1 MKSEE
6 THIEAAGH
14 APASSG
20 ESLAKGPTTP
30 PASHKKDAVRKER
43 PGPDFD
49 VPLRT
54 IADHLRWIW
63 QYWRPLKSR
72 VLVLIALTLISTAVA
87 VIYPLAFRW
96 VIDKLSVV
104 FAESTSLDKLGQ
116 IILVLSLIAIG
127 RFIAGFYPA
136 ARAWTNLKIDKDVR
150 EDTFAHIMKK
160 DFHFNNAFRTGDVV
174 TRLTDDI
181 YEFPKISW
189 FSCSGIFRAFE
200 SSSKLLFC
208 IGAML
213 TLSWKLTLISIVPL
227 PIMTIVFYNLRN
239 RIRQYVDETQRSISD
254 TNDILEAA
262 FSGIRIVK
270 AFRGEEGQK
279 QRLAAIMKDRRKS
292 FLELMKVQT
301 TLWSL
306 DTLAARLGQMI
317 VIAVGGFMVV
327 QGETTIGTLFA
338 FYVFLDMLAWP
349 MMDLPHLL
357 MSGQQAFVSI
367 RRVEEIKSYPV
378 KIRRGTGQPVHDIR
392 EIAADHLSFS
402 YGDGRQHIRD
412 VSFAVPAG
420 GRVAVVGPVGSGK
433 STLLKLLAGILVS
446 DEGAVRVNGKDLRR
460 LDWDSYRK
468 LLGYVPQE
476 GVLFSKSIRENVMFG
491 REPWSG
497 GGDGCRGDVLAGGD
511 ALSRGGVLVGEDA
524 LSRASE
530 DTPSRG
536 EAPAS
541 EDALAREDALA
552 KREKWIDRCLRTA
565 QMEGDLKAMPDGIT
579 TIVGTRGLLVSGG
592 QMQRIAIARALA
604 GRPKMLL
611 LDDCTAALDAHN
623 EEKFWAGLR
632 EFGESTCFIVSH
644 RLSTIRQ
651 ADHILVLDDGRLVDQ
666 GTHEELESRCGV
678 YRTFLMT
685 EVAREH
691 LDAVGTG

>member
-6 THIEAAGH
+6 TQIEAAGP
-14 APASSG
+14 AAASSG
-20 ESLAKGPTTP
+20 NNLARGPSAP
-30 PASHKKDAVRKER
+30 PGSHKEDVARKRLPE
-43 PGPDFD
+43 PDST
-49 VPLRT
+49 VPLRS
-54 IADHLRWIW
+54 AGDHLRWIW
-63 QYWRPLKSR
+63 EYWRPLKTR
-72 VLVLIALTLISTAVA
+72 ILILFALTLISTAVA
-87 VIYPLAFRW
+87 VMYPLAFRW
-96 VIDKLSVV
+96 VIDKLSAV
-104 FAESTSLDKLGQ
+104 FAESSGVVKLSQ
-116 IILVLSLIAIG
+116 ILWVLVLIAIG
-127 RFIAGFYPA
+127 RFIAGLYPA
-136 ARAWTNLKIDKDVR
+136 ARAWTNLKIDKDIR
-150 EDTFAHIMKK
+150 EDTFAQLMKK
-160 DFHFNNAFRTGDVV
+160 DYHFNNTFRTGDVV

-200 SSSKLLFC
+200 SSFKLIFC
-208 IGAML
+208 ITVML
-213 TLSWKLTLISIVPL
+213 TMNWKLTLLSIIPL
-227 PIMTIVFYNLRN
+227 PIMTGVFYSFRT
-239 RIRQYVDETQRSISD
+239 RIRRYVDETQRSISD
-254 TNDILEAA
+254 TNDLLEAA

-279 QRLAAIMKDRRKS
+279 RRLAGLMKKRRKS

-306 DTLAARLGQMI
+306 DTLASRLGQMI
-317 VIAVGGFMVV
+317 VIAAGGFMIVR
-327 QGETTIGTLFA
+327 GETTIGTLFA

-378 KIRRGTGQPVHDIR
+378 KIQHEGGEPIDDIR
-392 EIAADHLSFS
+392 EIAVDHLSFS
-402 YGDGRQHIRD
+402 YDGGRRQIDD
-412 VSFAVPAG
+412 VSFEVPAG
-420 GRVAVVGPVGSGK
+420 KRVAVVGPVASGK

-446 DEGAVRVNGKDLRR
+446 DEGVVRVNGRDLRD
-460 LDWDSYRK
+460 LDWDSYKK

-491 REPWSG
+491 REPGNG
-497 GGDGCRGDVLAGGD
+497 G
-511 ALSRGGVLVGEDA
+511 GGVLGGEAALGGEDA
-524 LSRASE
+524 LPGKHAGAS
-530 DTPSRG
+530 
-536 EAPAS
+536 S
-541 EDALAREDALA
+541 EALA
-552 KREKWIDRCLRTA
+552 KREEWIDRCLRTA
-565 QMEGDLKAMPDGIT
+565 QMEADLKALPEGLT
-579 TIVGTRGLLVSGG
+579 TLVGTRGLLVSGG

-685 EVAREH
+685 EIAREH
-691 LDAVGTG
+691 LGVVGAG

>member
-6 THIEAAGH
+6 TQVEAAG
-14 APASSG
+14 PAATSSG
-20 ESLAKGPTTP
+20 NNLARGPSAP
-30 PASHKKDAVRKER
+30 PGSHKEDVARKGR
-43 PGPDFD
+43 PEPDST
-49 VPLRT
+49 VPLRS
-54 IADHLRWIW
+54 ARDHLRWIW
-63 QYWRPLKSR
+63 GYWRPLKAR
-72 VLVLIALTLISTAVA
+72 ILILIALTLISTAVA
-87 VIYPLAFRW
+87 VVYPLAFRW
-96 VIDKLSVV
+96 VIDRLSVV
-104 FAESTSLDKLGQ
+104 FAEASGLGKLNQ
-116 IILVLSLIAIG
+116 ILLVLAMVAIG
-127 RFIAGFYPA
+127 RFIAGLYPA
-136 ARAWTNLKIDKDVR
+136 ARAWTNLKIDKDIR
-150 EDTFAHIMKK
+150 EDTFAHLMKK
-160 DFHFNNAFRTGDVV
+160 DYHFNNTFRTGDVV

-200 SSSKLLFC
+200 SSFKLIFC
-208 IGAML
+208 IAAML
-213 TLSWKLTLISIVPL
+213 TLSWKLTLLSIIPL
-227 PIMTIVFYNLRN
+227 PLMTGVFYSLRN
-239 RIRQYVDETQRSISD
+239 RIRRYVDETQRSISD
-254 TNDILEAA
+254 TNDLLEAA

-279 QRLAAIMKDRRKS
+279 RRLAGLMKERRKS

-306 DTLAARLGQMI
+306 DTLASRLGQMI

-378 KIRRGTGQPVHDIR
+378 KIRHEGGVPVDDIR
-392 EIAADHLSFS
+392 EIAVDNLSFS
-402 YGDGRQHIRD
+402 YDDGKRQVED
-412 VSFAVPAG
+412 VSFKVPAG
-420 GRVAVVGPVGSGK
+420 RRVAVVGPVASGK

-446 DEGAVRVNGKDLRR
+446 DDGAVRVNGKDLRD
-460 LDWDSYRK
+460 LDWESYKK

-491 REPWSG
+491 REPGNG
-497 GGDGCRGDVLAGGD
+497 GGGVAGSGD
-511 ALSRGGVLVGEDA
+511 ALRTGDALARGDALGNEDA
-524 LSRASE
+524 LSSA
-530 DTPSRG
+530 
-536 EAPAS
+536 
-541 EDALAREDALA
+541 DALA
-552 KREKWIDRCLRTA
+552 KREEWIDRCLRTA
-565 QMEGDLKAMPDGIT
+565 QMETDLKALPEGLT
-579 TIVGTRGLLVSGG
+579 TLVGTRGLLVSGG

-685 EVAREH
+685 EIAREH
-691 LDAVGTG
+691 LGVVGAG